1 MKIIL
6 FIKQKQKKQEQ
17 TKIENVEGEPSGQ
30 TGFFMIL
37 GIFVNI

>member
-6 FIKQKQKKQEQ
+6 FIKQKQKQ
-17 TKIENVEGEPSGQ
+17 TKVENVEGEPSGQ